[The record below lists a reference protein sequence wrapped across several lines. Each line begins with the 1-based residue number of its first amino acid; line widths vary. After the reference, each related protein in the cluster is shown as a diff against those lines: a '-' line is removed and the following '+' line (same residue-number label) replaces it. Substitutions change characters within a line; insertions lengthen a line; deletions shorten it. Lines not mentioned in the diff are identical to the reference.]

1 MRLIITYYTGFL
13 QKRTDKLDIDPTLTT
28 TNLLQSISNKIG
40 RPVKDLKVKF
50 KRDGYTLKVLPGWP
64 LSHYDF

>member
-13 QKRTDKLDIDPTLTT
+13 QKRTDRIDIDPASTT
-28 TNLLQSISNKIG
+28 TNLLQTIAHKIG
-40 RPVKDLKVKF
+40 RPVRDLKVNF

-64 LSHYDF
+64 LNHYDF